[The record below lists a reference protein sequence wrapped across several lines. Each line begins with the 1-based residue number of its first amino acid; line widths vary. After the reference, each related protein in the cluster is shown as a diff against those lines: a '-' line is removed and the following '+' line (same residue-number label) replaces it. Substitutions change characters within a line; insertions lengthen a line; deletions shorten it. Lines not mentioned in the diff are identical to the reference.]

1 MVKYAPKDFEIYVAH
16 SDGSFDV
23 ANKTVDESLGAFFD
37 SEISASLSDFLKLV
51 DTTSIS
57 VDPAE
62 DDTETVKYLGSTST
76 GAQNSE
82 TTVTVN
88 PDVDITL
95 GADPSIIES
104 LGSFILEEQTDSH
117 SDYANYARFSLGNK
131 NDSVVVM
138 LVRVVKVVG
147 STNYYKNYLFT
158 NPVFKKVDSLD
169 INADDSLASVEYTL
183 TGQKAYSDKD
193 FYSGATAEVVTN
205 LDQ

>member
-16 SDGSFDV
+16 SDGTFSV
-23 ANKTVDESLGAFFD
+23 ANKTVDESLGKFFD
-37 SEISASLSDFLKLV
+37 SEISQSLSDFLKLI

-62 DDTETVKYLGSTST
+62 DDSETKKYLGSTST
-76 GAQNSE
+76 GAQNSD
-82 TTVTVN
+82 TTVKEN
-88 PDVDITL
+88 PDVDISL
-95 GADPSIIES
+95 EADPSIIES

-117 SDYANYARFSLGNK
+117 TDYANYSRFSLGAK
-131 NDSVVVM
+131 NDTEVIM
-138 LVRVVKVVG
+138 LVRIAKVVG
-147 STNYYKNYLFT
+147 SINYYKNYLFT

-169 INADDSLASVEYTL
+169 IKADDTLATVKYTL

-193 FYSGATAEVVTN
+193 FYSGTTSEAVTN

>member
-16 SDGSFDV
+16 SDGTFDV

-37 SEISASLSDFLKLV
+37 SEVGVALSDFLKLI

-62 DDTETVKYLGSTST
+62 DDTETKKYLGSTAT
-76 GAQNSE
+76 GAQNSD
-82 TTVTVN
+82 TTVTEN

-95 GADPSIIES
+95 AADPSIISS
-104 LGSFILEEQTDSH
+104 LEAFILEELTDSH
-117 SDYANYARFSLGNK
+117 SDYTNYKRFSLGNK
-131 NDSVVVM
+131 NDEVVVL
-138 LVRVVKVVG
+138 LVRIFKVVG

-169 INADDSLASVEYTL
+169 INADDALASVEYTL
-183 TGQKAYSDKD
+183 TGQKAYADKD
-193 FYSGATAEVVTN
+193 YYSGATAETVTN
-205 LDQ
+205 LDN